1 MNRRSLIAHA
11 VLSVPLLSAIV
22 TTPAQAQRMADK
34 ILTEPGPLPEKVFGS
49 ADAKVTV
56 IEYASLTCHHCRDF
70 HTKTWPAV
78 KEKYVESGKVRF
90 ILREFPLDQ
99 LALAGFMLARCSGD
113 KWYDT
118 VDMLY
123 RSDDAWAHAQN
134 PLEGL
139 RALMRQTGMSNERFE
154 ACLSDD
160 KLQNDIVTISRNGS
174 TADVTSTPTFFING
188 KKFQGFMTLEQFA
201 AIVDPLL

>member
-174 TADVTSTPTFFING
+174 TAGVTSTPTFFING